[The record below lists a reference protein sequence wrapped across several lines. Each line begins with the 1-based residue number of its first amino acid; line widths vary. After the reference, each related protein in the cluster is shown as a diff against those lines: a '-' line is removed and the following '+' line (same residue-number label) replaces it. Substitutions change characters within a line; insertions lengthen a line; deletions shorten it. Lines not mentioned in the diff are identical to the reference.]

1 MFTNHSDLI
10 TQIHAIIQRNH
21 VEEKQLEID
30 FDTIQRSLS
39 ETKDPVKKDYYPFL
53 DKADL
58 KRMEER
64 METLEEQNKKL
75 QCIVQF
81 LLVQLA
87 AVKRTLANNNF
98 AVSEKI
104 NGQEEPIRN
113 GNHLSTKYKKS
124 LLTKRET
131 DVFNLLAKG
140 MCAKEIAKMLF
151 ISETTV
157 ITHKKNL
164 KEKFH
169 AKNTVELISNILDQ
183 H

>member
-10 TQIHAIIQRNH
+10 SQIHAIIQKNH
-21 VEEKQLEID
+21 VEEKQMEID
-30 FDTIQRSLS
+30 FDSIQRSLS
-39 ETKDPVKKDYYPFL
+39 ETKDTVKKDYYPFL
-53 DKADL
+53 DKSDL
-58 KRMEER
+58 KRMEDR
-64 METLEEQNKKL
+64 MDTLEEQNKKL

-87 AVKRTLANNNF
+87 ALKRTVSNNSYVP
-98 AVSEKI
+98 AEKV
-104 NGQEEPIRN
+104 NGQPDVMKN
-113 GNHLSTKYKKS
+113 GNHLSAKYKKP

-140 MCAKEIAKMLF
+140 MCAKEIAKMLY

-169 AKNTVELISNILDQ
+169 AKNTVELISNILAE
-183 H
+183 